1 MMRVFELKA
10 ECTCRYCGKTFLAK
24 TNRSTVCD
32 NEECRK
38 RQRKE
43 WHRNTQYTY
52 YPKKKKTKT
61 LSNKTKW
68 KNIIQEVEKSGLSY
82 GQFVAR
88 KDNAGL

>member
-1 MMRVFELKA
+1 MRVFELKA
-10 ECTCRYCGKTFLAK
+10 KCVCRYCGKTFLAK
-24 TNRSTVCD
+24 TNRATVCD

-38 RQRKE
+38 KQRSE
-43 WHRNTQYTY
+43 WNRNTQYTCSP
-52 YPKKKKTKT
+52 PKKKAKT

-82 GQFVAR
+82 GQYFAR